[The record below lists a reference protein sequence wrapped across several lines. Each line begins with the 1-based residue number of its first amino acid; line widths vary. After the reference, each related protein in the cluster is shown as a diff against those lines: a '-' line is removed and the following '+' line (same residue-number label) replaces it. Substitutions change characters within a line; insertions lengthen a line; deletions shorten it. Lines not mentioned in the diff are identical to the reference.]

1 MSYEDFTAAL
11 NILGLPQQATW
22 AAVRRRHR
30 ALIKALHPDAGGGDP
45 EAIRALNEAYRQ
57 LQEYCRNYRFDFS
70 REEYLEQN
78 PEERLREQF
87 AHDAIWR
94 GR

>member
-1 MSYEDFTAAL
+1 MSYDDLTSAL
-11 NILGLPQQATW
+11 RTLGLPPRASL
-22 AAVRRRHR
+22 AEIRSRHR
-30 ALIKALHPDAGGGDP
+30 LLAKRLHPDAGGSDA
-45 EAIRALNEAYRQ
+45 EAIRSLNEAYRVV
-57 LQEYCRNYRFDFS
+57 QEYCRNYRFDFS
-70 REEYLEQN
+70 REEFLEQN